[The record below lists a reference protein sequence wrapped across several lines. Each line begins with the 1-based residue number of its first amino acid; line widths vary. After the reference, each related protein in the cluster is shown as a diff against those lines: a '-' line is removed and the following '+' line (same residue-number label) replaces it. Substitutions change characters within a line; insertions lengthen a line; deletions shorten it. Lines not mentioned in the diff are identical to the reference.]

1 MNEVAGMNIMNK
13 FADSLGMPVVNL
25 NIRMCLFV
33 FAPEKQLVIGEF
45 GLCFGLFIAWSEEC
59 ICIKSDSLFLTKVVL
74 KLHFMWFIAEKPG
87 SHFAV
92 RGVEVSI
99 KSSKMRRSHE
109 VFRQGG

>member
-1 MNEVAGMNIMNK
+1 MNEVPGMNIINK

-45 GLCFGLFIAWSEEC
+45 GLEAFIAWSEEC
-59 ICIKSDSLFLTKVVL
+59 ICIKSDSVFLTKVVL
-74 KLHFMWFIAEKPG
+74 RLHFKWFIAEKPR

-92 RGVEVSI
+92 RGVEVSSN
-99 KSSKMRRSHE
+99 SSKMSRSHE